1 MIRQYRKQWLRW
13 HNGYERMARIIFQR
27 TFKEIAKD
35 IPFDRMTVG
44 TYKSYL
50 QTHVSKEKIF
60 ESYVKVYSEV
70 GTKHGKR
77 VGVQINKQI
86 NEKNFNIDGFLNEFQ
101 RTLTNFL
108 VTNEGSRIT
117 TVRQSYIKFLT
128 QIMSKGIADGKTIS
142 MISTDMTKLIKSRNF
157 YRWQALRIARTET
170 TAASNY
176 AATVSSSVSGVLM
189 DKVWISALDER
200 TREGK
205 FNHLEMNQ
213 KRVPLDKAFNVSG
226 EKLMFPGDPKGS
238 GGNVINCRCS
248 VAQVVRRDADGNIM
262 RIADVETPVRNIIPN
277 IGTNRI
283 IRNIDLDKNKFTPAK
298 TIKEAEDRMLKFAP
312 KVDFKG
318 LKLAEQNEILQAIE
332 EVLGK
337 YNVKLTQYLGF
348 QVKKRRSFGVAGR
361 DFDKNALYIRIQ
373 KTFSK
378 NSLKE
383 QKLTGI
389 NFNKSKEDRIRKF
402 QKILAE
408 GTRPQQ
414 LLDRTRLNL
423 EALQSTKRWAIYED
437 GSKPLYKVV
446 VHEAFHSVDYKY
458 GLRDIFQKELKK
470 QNVSRNDWY
479 KVSEYGG
486 SEIGELWTE
495 TATAIHTG
503 TKIPIEFVKA
513 FNETIKTIPGL

>member
-44 TYKSYL
+44 TYKAYL

-86 NEKNFNIDGFLNEFQ
+86 NEKNFTIDGFLNEFQ
-101 RTLTNFL
+101 RTLINFL
-108 VTNEGSRIT
+108 VNNEGSRIT
-117 TVRQSYIKFLT
+117 TVRQSYIQYLT
-128 QIMSKGIADGKTIS
+128 QIMTKGIEEGKTMS

-213 KRVPLDKAFNVSG
+213 KRVPLDKPFNVSD

-238 GGNVINCRCS
+238 AGNVINCRCS
-248 VAQVVRRDADGNIM
+248 VAQVVRRDVDGNIM
-262 RIADVETPVRNIIPN
+262 RV
-277 IGTNRI
+277 
-283 IRNIDLDKNKFTPAK
+283 
-298 TIKEAEDRMLKFAP
+298 
-312 KVDFKG
+312 
-318 LKLAEQNEILQAIE
+318 
-332 EVLGK
+332 
-337 YNVKLTQYLGF
+337 
-348 QVKKRRSFGVAGR
+348 
-361 DFDKNALYIRIQ
+361 
-373 KTFSK
+373 
-378 NSLKE
+378 
-383 QKLTGI
+383 
-389 NFNKSKEDRIRKF
+389 
-402 QKILAE
+402 
-408 GTRPQQ
+408 
-414 LLDRTRLNL
+414 
-423 EALQSTKRWAIYED
+423 
-437 GSKPLYKVV
+437 
-446 VHEAFHSVDYKY
+446 
-458 GLRDIFQKELKK
+458 
-470 QNVSRNDWY
+470 
-479 KVSEYGG
+479 
-486 SEIGELWTE
+486 
-495 TATAIHTG
+495 
-503 TKIPIEFVKA
+503 
-513 FNETIKTIPGL
+513 

>member
-44 TYKSYL
+44 TYKAYL

-101 RTLTNFL
+101 RTLVNFL

-128 QIMSKGIADGKTIS
+128 QIMSKGIEEGKTIS

-189 DKVWISALDER
+189 DKVWVSALDER

-213 KRVPLDKAFNVSG
+213 KRVPLDKPFNVSG

-283 IRNIDLDKNKFTPAK
+283 IRNIDLDENNIRNNKFESAIGYDVNGNRLFEEVGSAAEVSLS
-298 TIKEAEDRMLKFAP
+298 IKNQ
-312 KVDFKG
+312 V
-318 LKLAEQNEILQAIE
+318 KLAVNKGSIVTHNHPSGFSFSGKDFEFLLGNDLSELRA
-332 EVLGK
+332 VTGK
-337 YNVKLTQYLGF
+337 YNHSIKLDY
-348 QVKKRRSFGVAGR
+348 K
-361 DFDKNALYIRIQ
+361 
-373 KTFSK
+373 
-378 NSLKE
+378 SL
-383 QKLTGI
+383 
-389 NFNKSKEDRIRKF
+389 NNVNNEDRVKM
-402 QKILAE
+402 
-408 GTRPQQ
+408 
-414 LLDRTRLNL
+414 
-423 EALQSTKRWAIYED
+423 
-437 GSKPLYKVV
+437 YK
-446 VHEAFHSVDYKY
+446 EAFAEANKIEQAKLNKIFNNPLKPPSSAVVDSLEKDVLHGIWESFANSTEFGKKY
-458 GLRDIFQKELKK
+458 FKYERKNL
-470 QNVSRNDWY
+470 
-479 KVSEYGG
+479 
-486 SEIGELWTE
+486 
-495 TATAIHTG
+495 
-503 TKIPIEFVKA
+503 
-513 FNETIKTIPGL
+513 

>member
-108 VTNEGSRIT
+108 VNNEGSRIT
-117 TVRQSYIKFLT
+117 TVRQSYIQYLT
-128 QIMSKGIADGKTIS
+128 QIMTKGIEEGKTMS

-213 KRVPLDKAFNVSG
+213 KRVPLDKPFNVSD

-238 GGNVINCRCS
+238 AGNVINCRCS
-248 VAQVVRRDADGNIM
+248 VAQVVRRDVDGNIM
-262 RIADVETPVRNIIPN
+262 RV
-277 IGTNRI
+277 
-283 IRNIDLDKNKFTPAK
+283 
-298 TIKEAEDRMLKFAP
+298 
-312 KVDFKG
+312 
-318 LKLAEQNEILQAIE
+318 
-332 EVLGK
+332 
-337 YNVKLTQYLGF
+337 
-348 QVKKRRSFGVAGR
+348 
-361 DFDKNALYIRIQ
+361 
-373 KTFSK
+373 
-378 NSLKE
+378 
-383 QKLTGI
+383 
-389 NFNKSKEDRIRKF
+389 
-402 QKILAE
+402 
-408 GTRPQQ
+408 
-414 LLDRTRLNL
+414 
-423 EALQSTKRWAIYED
+423 
-437 GSKPLYKVV
+437 
-446 VHEAFHSVDYKY
+446 
-458 GLRDIFQKELKK
+458 
-470 QNVSRNDWY
+470 
-479 KVSEYGG
+479 
-486 SEIGELWTE
+486 
-495 TATAIHTG
+495 
-503 TKIPIEFVKA
+503 
-513 FNETIKTIPGL
+513 

>member
-108 VTNEGSRIT
+108 VNNEGSRIT

-200 TREGK
+200 TRQGK

-213 KRVPLDKAFNVSG
+213 KRVPLDKPFNVSG

-262 RIADVETPVRNIIPN
+262 RIADKVPVRDINSTIN
-277 IGTNRI
+277 TVRV
-283 IRNIDLDKNKFTPAK
+283 AK
-298 TIKEAEDRMLKFAP
+298 TLKQAIINEKEFLKTITKKEYNALTEYTNSTYIELNGFLRGRKGFSQLGNDKSFINLLNTIDKTLEKSPKFETLTYRFISFDDRDKFKSFISNIKTNGTFTERGFMSTSTEDLSRFMDGKYRIKIEIEGKNGRLLKESSINPDENEVLFR
-312 KVDFKG
+312 KGTSFNIEDFKKMYDDEWEDNAEYI
-318 LKLAEQNEILQAIE
+318 LKLKEI
-332 EVLGK
+332 
-337 YNVKLTQYLGF
+337 
-348 QVKKRRSFGVAGR
+348 
-361 DFDKNALYIRIQ
+361 
-373 KTFSK
+373 
-378 NSLKE
+378 
-383 QKLTGI
+383 
-389 NFNKSKEDRIRKF
+389 
-402 QKILAE
+402 
-408 GTRPQQ
+408 
-414 LLDRTRLNL
+414 
-423 EALQSTKRWAIYED
+423 
-437 GSKPLYKVV
+437 
-446 VHEAFHSVDYKY
+446 
-458 GLRDIFQKELKK
+458 
-470 QNVSRNDWY
+470 
-479 KVSEYGG
+479 
-486 SEIGELWTE
+486 
-495 TATAIHTG
+495 
-503 TKIPIEFVKA
+503 
-513 FNETIKTIPGL
+513 